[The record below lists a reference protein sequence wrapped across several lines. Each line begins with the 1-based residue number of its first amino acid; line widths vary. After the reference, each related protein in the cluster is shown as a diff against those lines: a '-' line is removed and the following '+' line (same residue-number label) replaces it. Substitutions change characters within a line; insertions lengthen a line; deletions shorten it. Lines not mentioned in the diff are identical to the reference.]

1 MIAHNV
7 LFDFTCIFCLFFLL
21 ASCQPID
28 FVLSLWEYSFCLP
41 TFWCSKFAIYT
52 KHFWISFIFWKVS
65 SFSSLVFFFL
75 FWSCSILRR
84 NTQSAFRY
92 QVRRSTLVLCNYPKA
107 WMTTLGLFGMYY
119 CNKVFHWCFAIMYS
133 VYRCNKHS
141 QAS

>member
-1 MIAHNV
+1 MCYLILHVFFVCFFSLHLVSQLILSQVFGNIVFACQH
-7 LFDFTCIFCLFFLL
+7 FDVQNSQFILNTFEFLL
-21 ASCQPID
+21 YFERSHH
-28 FVLSLWEYSFCLP
+28 FRLWFSF
-41 TFWCSKFAIYT
+41 F
-52 KHFWISFIFWKVS
+52 
-65 SFSSLVFFFL
+65 